1 MKAMTADT
9 LRVDIL
15 RKVMEL
21 NEDELK
27 EVYSFDNSLL
37 KQEEK
42 VKEYELPEELLQQV
56 ADYTDKLIAK
66 GGPFY
71 TTEEVFDEIDKKMGW
86 K

>member
-21 NEDELK
+21 NEDKLK
-27 EVYSFDNSLL
+27 EVYCFVNSLL

-42 VKEYELPEELLQQV
+42 VKEYELPEELLQ
-56 ADYTDKLIAK
+56 
-66 GGPFY
+66 
-71 TTEEVFDEIDKKMGW
+71 
-86 K
+86 

>member
-21 NEDELK
+21 NEDKLK
-27 EVYSFDNSLL
+27 EVYSFVNSLL

-66 GGPFY
+66 RGPFY

>member
-21 NEDELK
+21 NEDKLK
-27 EVYSFDNSLL
+27 EVYSFVNSLL

-42 VKEYELPEELLQQV
+42 VKEYELPEELLS
-56 ADYTDKLIAK
+56 KLLII
-66 GGPFY
+66 P
-71 TTEEVFDEIDKKMGW
+71 IN
-86 K
+86 